1 MSVTWTRVARAIGLC
16 ALSVQLS
23 GCIVAAVPLIMAA
36 GAASVAV
43 AGFAVYKTVQ
53 TTGGGSVKIGF
64 GSSDPKHPTP
74 PKPLP
79 PANTVAVLGSGVREI
94 KFAAA
99 LRASARF
106 RIVRDD
112 PVTFLPGSPEG
123 PAYEDLC
130 RRTRVDLVLAAVDLG
145 QTVNSNM
152 LSFSRGGLT
161 QKLSLTGYSCAS
173 HQVAWSDPMA
183 VVIESGA
190 KPTPQSEIDAIAG
203 QAWSERIVQAK
214 ALG

>member
-1 MSVTWTRVARAIGLC
+1 MSGAWMRVARMAGLC

-23 GCIVAAVPLIMAA
+23 GCLIAAVPLVMAA
-36 GAASVAV
+36 GAAGVAV

-53 TTGGGSVKIGF
+53 TTSGGTVRIGF

-79 PANTVAVLGSGVREI
+79 LGTTVAVLGDGVREM
-94 KFAAA
+94 KFTSS

-106 RIVRDD
+106 RAVYAD
-112 PVTFLPGSPEG
+112 PTHFVPGSAEA
-123 PAYEDLC
+123 PAYEALC
-130 RRTRVDLVLAAVDLG
+130 RRTRADLVFAAVDLG
-145 QTVNSNM
+145 QTVQSNI

-161 QKLSLTGYSCAS
+161 QKLSLVAYGCTT
-173 HQVAWSDPMA
+173 HQVAWSDTMA
-183 VVIESGA
+183 IVIEAGG
-190 KPTPQSEIDAIAG
+190 KPTPQSEIDTITG